1 MQTYNQERKRIMKFS
16 EVQLNVASDQAIA
29 GIQKHVP
36 AISLFA
42 RSFTPNASQQFTGIA
57 VPAFAN
63 LSGATTMDANNI
75 TSDIWCNGE
84 ELQASVVSLEK
95 NISKVYAL
103 TDYEAANTDN
113 LYLADAARAIADQVT
128 LEAVKYVMQTTLGDA
143 NLSTFAEL
151 SDISADAPTTKQGF
165 AGLYNL
171 ASEKGANPY
180 DCVVVLNPA
189 TFGALL
195 SSMGDSYVYGGPEL
209 VRGGF
214 VENLYGFRGVVA
226 CPQLA
231 SGTKGFIIPWNTLGV
246 VSRWDKPA
254 IDGYS
259 DTWTAVDPKTGFTIG
274 YRVFEHLCRGKAYM
288 GGNVLFG
295 AKILQKGIIKL
306 V

>member
-1 MQTYNQERKRIMKFS
+1 MKFS
-16 EVQLNVASDQAIA
+16 EIQLNVAADQAIA

-36 AISLFA
+36 SIASFA
-42 RSFTPNASQQFTGIA
+42 RSFNSRPAEQYTGVA

-84 ELQASVVSLEK
+84 ELQGSVVSLEK

-103 TDYEAANTDN
+103 TDYEAAATDN

-128 LEAVKYVMQTTLGDA
+128 LEAVKYVMQTTLADA
-143 NLSTFAEL
+143 NLSAFAEL
-151 SDISADAPTTKQGF
+151 SDISADAPTSKQGF
-165 AGLYNL
+165 AGLFNV
-171 ASEKGANPY
+171 ANEKGANPY
-180 DCVVVLNPA
+180 DSVLVLNPA
-189 TFGALL
+189 TFSALL

-209 VRGGF
+209 VRGGT
-214 VENLYGFRGVVA
+214 VENLYGFRAVVA

-231 SGTKGFIIPWNTLGV
+231 AGTKGFIIPWNCLGV

-274 YRVFEHLCRGKAYM
+274 YRVFEHLCRGKAYI
-288 GGNVLFG
+288 GGNCLFG

>member
-1 MQTYNQERKRIMKFS
+1 MKFS
-16 EVQLNVASDQAIA
+16 EIQLNVAADQAIA

-42 RSFTPNASQQFTGIA
+42 RSFNSRPAEQFTGVA

-63 LSGATTMDANNI
+63 LSGASVQDANNL

-84 ELQASVVSLEK
+84 ELQGSVVSLNK

-113 LYLADAARAIADQVT
+113 LYLADASRAIAEQVT

-143 NLSTFAEL
+143 NLSAFADL
-151 SDISADAPTTKQGF
+151 SDISADAPTSKAGF
-165 AGLYNL
+165 AGLFNI
-171 ASEKGANPY
+171 ASQKGANPY
-180 DCVVVLNPA
+180 DSVVVLDPA
-189 TFGALL
+189 TFSALL

-209 VRGGF
+209 VRTGV
-214 VENLYGFRGVVA
+214 VEGLYGFRGVVA

-231 SGTKGFIIPWNTLGV
+231 AGTKGFIIPWNTLGV

-259 DTWTAVDPKTGFTIG
+259 DTWTAVDPKTGFTLG
-274 YRVFEHLCRGKAYM
+274 YRVFEHLCKGKAFI